1 MACHQ
6 GLGSSRT
13 CEPSGPGVTSTQGP
27 WWLLVLVIGS
37 PGLCPTRCPTLALT
51 SLATVP
57 ALWSQETIPGS
68 QLVSLPA
75 RPFPGFLALALPAWK
90 GQDSGSVPALFLLC
104 LPLWP
109 GLSPCLGPQL
119 EVSLPCFCALARDPF
134 PAGTLVPPLGVHP
147 GPTWTADVPA
157 ALAGSRSALSA
168 RPATAAAYVPGCGP
182 HPARG

>member
-1 MACHQ
+1 M
-6 GLGSSRT
+6 
-13 CEPSGPGVTSTQGP
+13 GPTH
-27 WWLLVLVIGS
+27 
-37 PGLCPTRCPTLALT
+37 CPTLALT

-119 EVSLPCFCALARDPF
+119 EVSLPCFCALVRDPF
-134 PAGTLVPPLGVHP
+134 PAGMLVPPLGCILGPP
-147 GPTWTADVPA
+147 GLQMLQLHLQVLALLCLLVQRPLQLTCLVVGLIQLGGERGQQLGLGQPGLPTA
-157 ALAGSRSALSA
+157 
-168 RPATAAAYVPGCGP
+168 
-182 HPARG
+182 